1 MLQMIL
7 LSHLKRRLKAL
18 YVPLT
23 VSHLVPW
30 RPSSSK
36 FCELKTNLTKVS
48 KLTDLRREAPPDVRQ
63 SLVQALLK
71 HLPEPSSPVVL
82 VARPDQPRPTP
93 IRTDRHRETM
103 SNQAYDPSV
112 AFVLELCTILASPD
126 KPSIAV
132 MGEAVADALQNVV
145 RDASNI
151 HILVLSRAVY
161 YLFHLMNASQ
171 ALQDQS
177 LVKTPV
183 VLHTIAGFD
192 QLVLEQAAET
202 ILKGLALCIQ
212 LHTSLRNEV
221 VNTPDF
227 WLILSNL
234 HTFQRAAPAVFDLVE
249 NVVLSDPCAVT
260 ADNYMATVSLLDN
273 FATAGSVGAATEQQ
287 ESKRQQTLQQRDR
300 RGQRS
305 PEAVPT
311 QPSAQHR
318 ETVLRGYK
326 AVVLISQLVQ
336 RVPDLIRQ
344 SHLDREKAWM
354 TYWSLIFQKLQTQ
367 CLNPCRKI
375 RRQACSSL
383 QNALL
388 SPNLSPSADEEWAL
402 IFRTILFGL
411 ISRLLKPEVYQT
423 DPTGMNETR
432 LQAANILCRTFLHHL
447 PLLSQR
453 EDMLELWLR
462 ILDIMDR
469 LMNSGQGD
477 NLEEAVPESL
487 KNILLVM
494 AGSEVLNPPSSGEQ
508 PSELWEETYKRVDRF
523 LPNFMSEL
531 FPKAE
536 GQPQGVSSARA
547 SSDASKQSADGIAEP
562 TTEST
567 TETTKHSP
575 EADTT
580 REDES

>member
-1 MLQMIL
+1 M
-7 LSHLKRRLKAL
+7 
-18 YVPLT
+18 
-23 VSHLVPW
+23 
-30 RPSSSK
+30 
-36 FCELKTNLTKVS
+36 FG
-48 KLTDLRREAPPDVRQ
+48 LTDLSRAIPPEVRK

-82 VARPDQPRPTP
+82 VARPDQPRPIP
-93 IRTDRHRETM
+93 IRTNGHRET
-103 SNQAYDPSV
+103 SSSQAYDPSV
-112 AFVLELCTILASPD
+112 AFVLELSTILAIPD
-126 KPSIAV
+126 KPSIAL
-132 MGEAVADALQNVV
+132 MGEAVADALQNIV
-145 RDASNI
+145 RDASNV
-151 HILVLSRAVY
+151 HPLVLSRAVY
-161 YLFHLMNASQ
+161 YLLFLMNSSHV
-171 ALQDQS
+171 LQDQS

-183 VLHTIAGFD
+183 VLHTIASFD
-192 QLVLEQAAET
+192 PMALEHVAET
-202 ILKGLALCIQ
+202 ALKGLALCMQ
-212 LHTSLRNEV
+212 FHTSLRNEV
-221 VNTPDF
+221 INTPDF

-234 HTFQRAAPAVFDLVE
+234 HNVDKAAPAVFEIVGSIITSE
-249 NVVLSDPCAVT
+249 PSAVT

-273 FATAGSVGAATEQQ
+273 FATAGSVGAAIEQQ
-287 ESKRQQTLQQRDR
+287 GSRRQPTQQQRDR

-305 PEAVPT
+305 SETVPV
-311 QPSAQHR
+311 QPSVQQK
-318 ETVLRGYK
+318 EIVLRGYK
-326 AVVLISQLVQ
+326 AIVLISQLIQ

-344 SHLDREKAWM
+344 SHLDHEKAWM

-388 SPNLSPSADEEWAL
+388 SPDLSPSVDEEWAL
-402 IFRTILFGL
+402 IFRTVLFGL

-453 EDMLELWLR
+453 DDMLELWLR

-494 AGSEVLNPPSSGEQ
+494 AGSEVLNPPAPGAQ
-508 PSELWEETYKRVDRF
+508 PSELWEETCKRVDRF
-523 LPNFMSEL
+523 LPSLMAEL
-531 FPKAE
+531 FPQTQ
-536 GQPQGVSSARA
+536 GQPQHVSSARPSFDNPA
-547 SSDASKQSADGIAEP
+547 PEQDVEESGGNEEPGTGSANE
-562 TTEST
+562 TEKRPLQEEIT
-567 TETTKHSP
+567 L
-575 EADTT
+575 
-580 REDES
+580 